1 MGVPNVSRNSSCVSP
16 KYPSSKYGLAGE
28 REGHSKP
35 SALLNVVTTKAKT
48 TPESCL
54 LQSGEKNVIK
64 RAPWFSILFLE
75 IPISQDRA

>member
-28 REGHSKP
+28 REGHSKNP
-35 SALLNVVTTKAKT
+35 APLNVVTIIAKA

-54 LQSGEKNVIK
+54 LQNGEKNVIK
-64 RAPWFSILFLE
+64 RP
-75 IPISQDRA
+75 P